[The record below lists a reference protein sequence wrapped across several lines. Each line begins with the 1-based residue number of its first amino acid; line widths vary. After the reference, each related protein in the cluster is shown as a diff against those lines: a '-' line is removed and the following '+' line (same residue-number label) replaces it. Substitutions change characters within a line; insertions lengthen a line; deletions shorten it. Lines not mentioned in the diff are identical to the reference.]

1 MRSIGMFGHHKR
13 QRERKRIKRE
23 KASLANERSMWEA
36 QQPERERGAKEA
48 QEKQLEQDYGAAT
61 KRRRE
66 AEMTGREDL
75 RKFLGQDV
83 EGLTPKQRQIMQFEA
98 NRNINNAFEKEHRN
112 LQGEQARRGL
122 VGKGGIAYAQNR
134 NLEKIGEEARGQSTR
149 DLHRLDADL
158 ALKKLAAIFTGG
170 KGEAAQSQLD
180 RQTAQDQLE
189 LADEK
194 KRLKDWEYQMRKN
207 NVFGRV

>member
-1 MRSIGMFGHHKR
+1 MFGHHKR

-36 QQPERERGAKEA
+36 QQPERDRATREA
-48 QEKQLEQDYGAAT
+48 NEKQLEQDVGAAT

-66 AEMTGREDL
+66 AELAGREDL
-75 RKFLGQDV
+75 KQFLGQDV
-83 EGLTPKQRQIMQFEA
+83 QGLSNKQRQIMQYEA
-98 NRNINNAFEKEHRN
+98 NKRVQDAYHQENRR
-112 LQGEQARRGL
+112 LQGEQSRHGL
-122 VGKGGIAYAQNR
+122 VGKGGVAYSQQR
-134 NLEKIGEEARGQSTR
+134 NLQKIGQEARGQAAR
-149 DLHRLDADL
+149 DLHKLDADL

-194 KRLKDWEYQMRKN
+194 KRLRDWEYQMRKN

>member
-1 MRSIGMFGHHKR
+1 MFGHHKR
-13 QRERKRIKRE
+13 QRERKKIKRE
-23 KASLANERSMWEA
+23 KASLANERSMWES
-36 QQPERERGAKEA
+36 QQPERDKAEREQ
-48 QEKQLEQDYGAAT
+48 QEQQLEKNVGTAT

-66 AEMTGREDL
+66 AELAGREDL
-75 RKFLGQDV
+75 KKFLGQDI
-83 EGLTPKQRQIMQFEA
+83 EGLSPQQRKIMQYEA
-98 NRNINNAFEKEHRN
+98 NKQVQDAYHQENRR
-112 LQGEQARRGL
+112 LQGEQSRHGL
-122 VGKGGIAYAQNR
+122 VGKGGIAYSQQR
-134 NLEKIGEEARGQSTR
+134 NLQKVGQQARGQAAR
-149 DLHRLDADL
+149 DLSRLDSDL

-194 KRLKDWEYQMRKN
+194 KRLRDWEYQMRKN